1 MLKRPRRQLQLF
13 VEPVAEQIDSASAD
27 VFKPA
32 ASAFADLSDQ
42 PSKHPVVRNLWLC
55 IRFPELP
62 LHAVASPHSIPA
74 AVFTDQQGTALVY
87 ACNVKAED
95 AGITRGMSINSALV
109 LLPALDIR
117 QRQLT
122 AEERLLQALANWALN
137 YTPVVSVDIT
147 GMLLLEIRGSLHL
160 FGCIR
165 SLRTRLSSELHS
177 WGHRTVMASAP
188 MAKAACWLARAN
200 VPIDCTALY
209 ELSGVLRN
217 LPLACLDWPVSV
229 QRQLLQMGVRSL
241 GDCMRLPR
249 DGFARR
255 IGQAYLQDL
264 DQGFG
269 RYPELLHYYRAPE
282 TFHTRLELVAD
293 ILAVDDIWPAMEEL
307 FIRLSVFLLQRQMGT
322 QQVQV
327 QLFHHG
333 CEPTAFVITVR
344 EICTSITHLVELCR
358 LQLHRLMIPAPVTAL
373 SLRASIAV
381 VQNTSADD
389 LLRKIPLG
397 AVVGERDK
405 VSYERVIRFIEQARA
420 RLGSHRVYGLNVVA
434 EHRPEYAWSKAEPC
448 SNHMS
453 PVPGELINRSRP
465 LWLRAQPLR
474 LKTRCNEPVHYG
486 GIIPLGDVERIE
498 SGWWDGRDIRRD
510 YYKAVNHHGVR
521 LWIYQDCRNSA
532 WYLHGLFA

>member
-13 VEPVAEQIDSASAD
+13 VEPVAEQIDSASAA
-27 VFKPA
+27 VFKPT

-42 PSKHPVVRNLWLC
+42 PSQHPAVRNLWLC
-55 IRFPELP
+55 IRFPELS

-74 AVFTDQQGTALVY
+74 AVFTDEQGRSLVY

-95 AGITRGMSINSALV
+95 AGITRGMSANAALA

-117 QRQLT
+117 QRQLA
-122 AEERLLQALANWALN
+122 AEERLLQALGNWALN

-160 FGCIR
+160 FGGIR
-165 SLRTRLSSELHS
+165 SLRARLSSELHS
-177 WGHRTVMASAP
+177 WGHCIVMASAP
-188 MAKAACWLARAN
+188 MAKAARWLARAN
-200 VPIDCTALY
+200 VPVDCTALY
-209 ELSGVLRN
+209 ELSAALRN

-229 QRQLLQMGVRSL
+229 QQQLLQMGVRSL

-255 IGQAYLQDL
+255 IGRAYLQDL

-269 RYPELLHYYRAPE
+269 RYPELLHYYRPPE
-282 TFHTRLELVAD
+282 TFLTRLELVAD
-293 ILAVDDIWPAMEEL
+293 ILTVDDIWPAMEEL
-307 FIRLSVFLLQRQMGT
+307 FARLSVFLLQRQMGA
-322 QQVQV
+322 QQLQVQ
-327 QLFHHG
+327 FSHHG
-333 CEPTAFVITVR
+333 RDPTDFAITVR
-344 EICTSITHLVELCR
+344 EICTSITHLSELCR
-358 LQLHRLMIPAPVTAL
+358 LQLDRLIIPAPVTAL

-381 VQNTSADD
+381 VQNTSAAD

-405 VSYERVIRFIEQARA
+405 VSYERVIRFIEQLRV
-420 RLGSHRVYGLNVVA
+420 RLGSHRVYGLNVVS

-474 LKTRCNEPVHYG
+474 LKTRSNEPVHHG
-486 GIIPLGDVERIE
+486 DLSPLSDVERIE

-521 LWIYQDCRNSA
+521 LWIYRDCRNSD